1 VRTGDRIVLCSD
13 GLVDEVSDA
22 DIAVVLGQHSDP
34 QDTAEAL
41 VMVANTAGGRDNTT
55 VIVIDVLDDISEPVV
70 LPTPDNT
77 TPMEALAP
85 MQLAPAKK
93 SKVGMVLFWS
103 ALVAIV
109 FSAITVI
116 GVYGRSGYFIGFDS
130 NDQVAIYR
138 GRVGGILWFQPTI
151 ETQTSMSGEEP
162 RVLVANVG
170 DARTYLWRNN
180 ALTVLSVNHSYV
192 QELVNEGIITPE
204 EARVH
209 PRRNIVTRALG
220 IDRSVVVDVFSHL
233 VRTGDRIVLC
243 SDGLVD
249 EVADV
254 EIARVLGQH
263 TDPQETA
270 EALVMVANTNG
281 GRDNTTVIVVDVLD
295 DISEPI
301 ASTTPDNT
309 APMQSPS
316 ASSSDSGPVV
326 AGVGSI
332 AVKKKN
338 RVGMVL
344 FWTAL
349 VAIVLSGITIVGV
362 YARSGYFIGFDKDS
376 RVAVYRGRVGGVLW
390 FNPTIDT
397 QTTLSGEDL
406 PEDVL
411 RDVALNRTFTSST
424 NASKYLALIRIA
436 IIDATTTTSTT
447 STTVG

>member
-1 VRTGDRIVLCSD
+1 MKLKWGASTD
-13 GLVDEVSDA
+13 
-22 DIAVVLGQHSDP
+22 
-34 QDTAEAL
+34 
-41 VMVANTAGGRDNTT
+41 
-55 VIVIDVLDDISEPVV
+55 
-70 LPTPDNT
+70 
-77 TPMEALAP
+77 
-85 MQLAPAKK
+85 
-93 SKVGMVLFWS
+93 VGMVRQQNEDSFLAEETLFVVADGMGGHNAGEVAS
-103 ALVAIV
+103 ALAVTTLKAGARLGIDTTEDFRELV
-109 FSAITVI
+109 QQANSAIYTASLDDSTQSGMGTTVTALSI
-116 GVYGRSGYFIGFDS
+116 V
-130 NDQVAIYR
+130 
-138 GRVGGILWFQPTI
+138 
-151 ETQTSMSGEEP
+151 EGEEP

-170 DARTYLWRNN
+170 DSRAYLWRSG
-180 ALTVLSVNHSYV
+180 ALSRLSVDHSYV

-204 EARVH
+204 AARVH

-220 IDRSVVVDVFSHL
+220 IDRSVMVDVFTHF

-249 EVADV
+249 EVADN
-254 EIARVLGQH
+254 EIARVMGQH

-301 ASTTPDNT
+301 ASSAPDNT

-316 ASSSDSGPVV
+316 VDVV
-326 AGVGSI
+326 VGAGVGGAVSVSGV
-332 AVKKKN
+332 VKKKI
-338 RVGMVL
+338 RVGVVL

-362 YARSGYFIGFDKDS
+362 YARSGYFVGFDEDS

-436 IIDATTTTSTT
+436 INATTTSTT

>member
-1 VRTGDRIVLCSD
+1 MKLKWGASTDVGMVRQQNEDSYLAEENLYVVADGMGGHNAGEVASALAVTTLKAGARSGIDSVERFRELVQQANTAIYTASLDDSTQSGMGTTLTALSIVAGEEPRVLVANVGDARTYLWRNNALTRLSVDHSYVQELVNEGIITPEEARVHPRRNIVTRALGIDRSVVVDVFSHLVRTGDRIVLCSD

-151 ETQTSMSGEEP
+151 ETQTSMSGEE
-162 RVLVANVG
+162 
-170 DARTYLWRNN
+170 
-180 ALTVLSVNHSYV
+180 
-192 QELVNEGIITPE
+192 
-204 EARVH
+204 
-209 PRRNIVTRALG
+209 
-220 IDRSVVVDVFSHL
+220 
-233 VRTGDRIVLC
+233 
-243 SDGLVD
+243 
-249 EVADV
+249 
-254 EIARVLGQH
+254 
-263 TDPQETA
+263 
-270 EALVMVANTNG
+270 
-281 GRDNTTVIVVDVLD
+281 
-295 DISEPI
+295 
-301 ASTTPDNT
+301 
-309 APMQSPS
+309 
-316 ASSSDSGPVV
+316 
-326 AGVGSI
+326 
-332 AVKKKN
+332 
-338 RVGMVL
+338 
-344 FWTAL
+344 
-349 VAIVLSGITIVGV
+349 
-362 YARSGYFIGFDKDS
+362 
-376 RVAVYRGRVGGVLW
+376 
-390 FNPTIDT
+390 
-397 QTTLSGEDL
+397 L
-406 PEDVL
+406 PEDIL
-411 RDVALNRTFTSST
+411 RDVALNREFSSSSQ
-424 NASKYLALIRIA
+424 ASKYLALIRIA

-447 STTVG
+447 TTVR

>member
-1 VRTGDRIVLCSD
+1 
-13 GLVDEVSDA
+13 
-22 DIAVVLGQHSDP
+22 
-34 QDTAEAL
+34 
-41 VMVANTAGGRDNTT
+41 
-55 VIVIDVLDDISEPVV
+55 
-70 LPTPDNT
+70 
-77 TPMEALAP
+77 
-85 MQLAPAKK
+85 
-93 SKVGMVLFWS
+93 
-103 ALVAIV
+103 
-109 FSAITVI
+109 
-116 GVYGRSGYFIGFDS
+116 
-130 NDQVAIYR
+130 
-138 GRVGGILWFQPTI
+138 
-151 ETQTSMSGEEP
+151 
-162 RVLVANVG
+162 
-170 DARTYLWRNN
+170 
-180 ALTVLSVNHSYV
+180 
-192 QELVNEGIITPE
+192 
-204 EARVH
+204 
-209 PRRNIVTRALG
+209 
-220 IDRSVVVDVFSHL
+220 
-233 VRTGDRIVLC
+233 VLC

-301 ASTTPDNT
+301 ASSAPDNT

-316 ASSSDSGPVV
+316 VDAVV
-326 AGVGSI
+326 GAV
-332 AVKKKN
+332 AVKKKS

-344 FWTAL
+344 FWSAL

-362 YARSGYFIGFDKDS
+362 YARSGYFIGFDEDS

-397 QTTLSGEDL
+397 QTTLSGADL

-424 NASKYLALIRIA
+424 MASKYLALIRIA
-436 IIDATTTTSTT
+436 IIDASTTTSTT

>member
-1 VRTGDRIVLCSD
+1 MKLKWGASTD
-13 GLVDEVSDA
+13 
-22 DIAVVLGQHSDP
+22 
-34 QDTAEAL
+34 
-41 VMVANTAGGRDNTT
+41 
-55 VIVIDVLDDISEPVV
+55 
-70 LPTPDNT
+70 
-77 TPMEALAP
+77 
-85 MQLAPAKK
+85 
-93 SKVGMVLFWS
+93 VGMVRQQNEDSFLAEETLFVVADGMGGHNAGEVAS
-103 ALVAIV
+103 ALAVTTLKAGARLGIDTTEDFRELV
-109 FSAITVI
+109 QQANSAIYTASLDDSTQSGMGTTVTALSI
-116 GVYGRSGYFIGFDS
+116 V
-130 NDQVAIYR
+130 
-138 GRVGGILWFQPTI
+138 
-151 ETQTSMSGEEP
+151 EGEEP

-170 DARTYLWRNN
+170 DSRAYLWRSG
-180 ALTVLSVNHSYV
+180 ALSRLSVDHSYV

-204 EARVH
+204 AARVH

-220 IDRSVVVDVFSHL
+220 IDRSVMVDVFTHF

-249 EVADV
+249 EVADN

-301 ASTTPDNT
+301 ASSAPDNT

-316 ASSSDSGPVV
+316 VDVV
-326 AGVGSI
+326 VGAGVGGAVSVSGV
-332 AVKKKN
+332 VKKKI
-338 RVGMVL
+338 RVGVVL

-362 YARSGYFIGFDKDS
+362 YARSGYFVGFDEDS

-436 IIDATTTTSTT
+436 INATTTSTT

>member
-1 VRTGDRIVLCSD
+1 MKLKWGASTD
-13 GLVDEVSDA
+13 
-22 DIAVVLGQHSDP
+22 
-34 QDTAEAL
+34 
-41 VMVANTAGGRDNTT
+41 
-55 VIVIDVLDDISEPVV
+55 
-70 LPTPDNT
+70 
-77 TPMEALAP
+77 
-85 MQLAPAKK
+85 
-93 SKVGMVLFWS
+93 VGMVRQQNEDSFLAEETLFVVADGMGGHNAGEVAS
-103 ALVAIV
+103 ALAVTTLKAGARLGIDTTEDFRELV
-109 FSAITVI
+109 QQANSAIYTASLDDSTQSGMGTTVTALSI
-116 GVYGRSGYFIGFDS
+116 V
-130 NDQVAIYR
+130 
-138 GRVGGILWFQPTI
+138 
-151 ETQTSMSGEEP
+151 EGEEP

-170 DARTYLWRNN
+170 DSRAYLWRSG
-180 ALTVLSVNHSYV
+180 ALSRLSVDHSYV

-204 EARVH
+204 AARVH

-220 IDRSVVVDVFSHL
+220 IDRSVMVDVFTHF

-301 ASTTPDNT
+301 ASSAPDNT
-309 APMQSPS
+309 APMQSP
-316 ASSSDSGPVV
+316 AVD
-326 AGVGSI
+326 AGVSGSGVVGV
-332 AVKKKN
+332 ASVSGRGKKS
-338 RVGMVL
+338 RIGMVL
-344 FWTAL
+344 FWSAL

-362 YARSGYFIGFDKDS
+362 YARSGYFIGFDEDS

-390 FNPTIDT
+390 FSPTIDT
-397 QTTLSGEDL
+397 QTTLSGADL

>member
-1 VRTGDRIVLCSD
+1 MKLKWGASTD
-13 GLVDEVSDA
+13 
-22 DIAVVLGQHSDP
+22 
-34 QDTAEAL
+34 
-41 VMVANTAGGRDNTT
+41 
-55 VIVIDVLDDISEPVV
+55 
-70 LPTPDNT
+70 
-77 TPMEALAP
+77 
-85 MQLAPAKK
+85 
-93 SKVGMVLFWS
+93 VGMVRQQNEDSFLAEETLFVVADGMGGHNAGEVAS
-103 ALVAIV
+103 ALAVTTLKAGARLGIDDAEV
-109 FSAITVI
+109 FRELVQQANSAIYTASLDDSTQSGMGTTVTALSI
-116 GVYGRSGYFIGFDS
+116 V
-130 NDQVAIYR
+130 
-138 GRVGGILWFQPTI
+138 
-151 ETQTSMSGEEP
+151 EGEEP

-170 DARTYLWRNN
+170 DSRAYLWRSG
-180 ALTVLSVNHSYV
+180 ALSRLSVDHSYV

-204 EARVH
+204 AARVH

-220 IDRSVVVDVFSHL
+220 IDRSVMVDVFTHF

-295 DISEPI
+295 DISEPLV
-301 ASTTPDNT
+301 TTPPDSTLPINT
-309 APMQSPS
+309 STI
-316 ASSSDSGPVV
+316 DSELVGV
-326 AGVGSI
+326 GVGSSNT
-332 AVKKKN
+332 AVKKS
-338 RVGMVL
+338 RIGVVL

-362 YARSGYFIGFDKDS
+362 YARSGYFIGFDEDS

-436 IIDATTTTSTT
+436 IIDATTTSTT

>member
-1 VRTGDRIVLCSD
+1 MKLKWGASTD
-13 GLVDEVSDA
+13 
-22 DIAVVLGQHSDP
+22 
-34 QDTAEAL
+34 
-41 VMVANTAGGRDNTT
+41 
-55 VIVIDVLDDISEPVV
+55 
-70 LPTPDNT
+70 
-77 TPMEALAP
+77 
-85 MQLAPAKK
+85 
-93 SKVGMVLFWS
+93 VGMVRQQNEDSFLAEETLFVVADGMGGHNAGEVAS
-103 ALVAIV
+103 ALAVTTLKAGARLGIDDAEV
-109 FSAITVI
+109 FRELVQQANSAIYTASLDDSTQSGMGTTVTALSI
-116 GVYGRSGYFIGFDS
+116 V
-130 NDQVAIYR
+130 
-138 GRVGGILWFQPTI
+138 
-151 ETQTSMSGEEP
+151 EGEEP

-170 DARTYLWRNN
+170 DSRAYLWRSG
-180 ALTVLSVNHSYV
+180 ALSRLSVDHSYV

-204 EARVH
+204 AARVH

-220 IDRSVVVDVFSHL
+220 IDRSVMVDVFTHF

-249 EVADV
+249 EVADN

-295 DISEPI
+295 DISEPM
-301 ASTTPDNT
+301 AVSSAPDST

-316 ASSSDSGPVV
+316 VD
-326 AGVGSI
+326 AGVGSDVGVV
-332 AVKKKN
+332 AVGVKKKI
-338 RVGMVL
+338 RVGVVL

-362 YARSGYFIGFDKDS
+362 YARSGYFVGFDEDS

-397 QTTLSGEDL
+397 QTTLSGADL

-436 IIDATTTTSTT
+436 IIDATTTSTT

>member
-1 VRTGDRIVLCSD
+1 MKLKWGASTD
-13 GLVDEVSDA
+13 
-22 DIAVVLGQHSDP
+22 
-34 QDTAEAL
+34 
-41 VMVANTAGGRDNTT
+41 
-55 VIVIDVLDDISEPVV
+55 
-70 LPTPDNT
+70 
-77 TPMEALAP
+77 
-85 MQLAPAKK
+85 
-93 SKVGMVLFWS
+93 VGMVRQQNEDSFLAEETLFVVADGMGGHNAGEVAS
-103 ALVAIV
+103 ALAVTTLKAGARLGIDTTDDFRELV
-109 FSAITVI
+109 QQANSAIYTASLDDSTQSGMGTTVTALSI
-116 GVYGRSGYFIGFDS
+116 V
-130 NDQVAIYR
+130 
-138 GRVGGILWFQPTI
+138 
-151 ETQTSMSGEEP
+151 EGEEP

-170 DARTYLWRNN
+170 DSRAYLWRSG
-180 ALTVLSVNHSYV
+180 ALSRLSVDHSYV

-204 EARVH
+204 AARVH

-220 IDRSVVVDVFSHL
+220 IDRSVMVDVFTHF

-309 APMQSPS
+309 APIQSPS
-316 ASSSDSGPVV
+316 VDASDSGPVV
-326 AGVGSI
+326 AGVGSSL
-332 AVKKKN
+332 VKKKS

>member
-1 VRTGDRIVLCSD
+1 MKLKWGASTD
-13 GLVDEVSDA
+13 
-22 DIAVVLGQHSDP
+22 
-34 QDTAEAL
+34 
-41 VMVANTAGGRDNTT
+41 
-55 VIVIDVLDDISEPVV
+55 
-70 LPTPDNT
+70 
-77 TPMEALAP
+77 
-85 MQLAPAKK
+85 
-93 SKVGMVLFWS
+93 VGMVRQQNEDSFLAEETLFVVADGMGGHNAGEVAS
-103 ALVAIV
+103 ALAVTTLKAGARLGIDTTEDFRELV
-109 FSAITVI
+109 QQANSAIYTASLDDSTQSGMGTTVTALSI
-116 GVYGRSGYFIGFDS
+116 V
-130 NDQVAIYR
+130 
-138 GRVGGILWFQPTI
+138 
-151 ETQTSMSGEEP
+151 EGEEP

-170 DARTYLWRNN
+170 DSRAYLWRSG
-180 ALTVLSVNHSYV
+180 ALSRLSVDHSYV

-204 EARVH
+204 AARVH

-220 IDRSVVVDVFSHL
+220 IDRSVMVDVFTHF

-301 ASTTPDNT
+301 ASTAPDNT
-309 APMQSPS
+309 APMQSPAVDTGIGGS
-316 ASSSDSGPVV
+316 GVVGVASVSGR
-326 AGVGSI
+326 G
-332 AVKKKN
+332 KKS
-338 RVGMVL
+338 RIGMVL
-344 FWTAL
+344 FWSAL

-362 YARSGYFIGFDKDS
+362 YARSGYFIGFDEDS

-390 FNPTIDT
+390 FSPTIDT
-397 QTTLSGEDL
+397 QTTLSGADL

>member
-1 VRTGDRIVLCSD
+1 MKLKWGASTDVGMERQQNEDSFLAEETLFVVAD
-13 GLVDEVSDA
+13 GMGGHNAGEVASALAVTTLKAGARLGIDTTEDFRELVQQANSA
-22 DIAVVLGQHSDP
+22 IY
-34 QDTAEAL
+34 TASL
-41 VMVANTAGGRDNTT
+41 DDSTQSGMGTT
-55 VIVIDVLDDISEPVV
+55 VTALSIVE
-70 LPTPDNT
+70 
-77 TPMEALAP
+77 
-85 MQLAPAKK
+85 
-93 SKVGMVLFWS
+93 
-103 ALVAIV
+103 
-109 FSAITVI
+109 
-116 GVYGRSGYFIGFDS
+116 
-130 NDQVAIYR
+130 
-138 GRVGGILWFQPTI
+138 
-151 ETQTSMSGEEP
+151 GEEP

-170 DARTYLWRNN
+170 DSRAYLWRSG
-180 ALTVLSVNHSYV
+180 ALSRLSVDHSYV

-204 EARVH
+204 AARVH

-220 IDRSVVVDVFSHL
+220 IDRSVMVDVFTHF

-301 ASTTPDNT
+301 ASSSPDNT

-316 ASSSDSGPVV
+316 VDSVDLGLVG
-326 AGVGSI
+326 AGVGSA
-332 AVKKKN
+332 AVKKKS

-349 VAIVLSGITIVGV
+349 VAIVLSGITVVGV

-390 FNPTIDT
+390 FSPTIDT
-397 QTTLSGEDL
+397 QTTLLGEDL

-424 NASKYLALIRIA
+424 MASKYLALIRIA

>member
-1 VRTGDRIVLCSD
+1 MKLKWGASTD
-13 GLVDEVSDA
+13 
-22 DIAVVLGQHSDP
+22 
-34 QDTAEAL
+34 
-41 VMVANTAGGRDNTT
+41 
-55 VIVIDVLDDISEPVV
+55 
-70 LPTPDNT
+70 
-77 TPMEALAP
+77 
-85 MQLAPAKK
+85 
-93 SKVGMVLFWS
+93 VGMVRQQNEDSFLAEETLFVVADGMGGHNAGEVAS
-103 ALVAIV
+103 ALAVTTLKAGARLGIDTTEDFRELV
-109 FSAITVI
+109 QQANSAIYTASLDDSTQSGMGTTVTALSI
-116 GVYGRSGYFIGFDS
+116 V
-130 NDQVAIYR
+130 
-138 GRVGGILWFQPTI
+138 
-151 ETQTSMSGEEP
+151 EGEEP

-170 DARTYLWRNN
+170 DSRAYLWRSG
-180 ALTVLSVNHSYV
+180 ALSRLSVDHSYV

-204 EARVH
+204 AARVH

-220 IDRSVVVDVFSHL
+220 IDRSVMVDVFTHF

-301 ASTTPDNT
+301 ASSAPDNT
-309 APMQSPS
+309 APMQSP
-316 ASSSDSGPVV
+316 AVDAV
-326 AGVGSI
+326 VGSGGAV
-332 AVKKKN
+332 AVKKKS
-338 RVGMVL
+338 RIGMVL
-344 FWTAL
+344 FWSAL

-362 YARSGYFIGFDKDS
+362 YARSGYFIGFDEDS

-390 FNPTIDT
+390 FSPTIDT
-397 QTTLSGEDL
+397 QTTLSGADL

-411 RDVALNRTFTSST
+411 RDVALNRTFSSST
-424 NASKYLALIRIA
+424 MASKYLALIRIA
-436 IIDATTTTSTT
+436 IIDAATTTSTT

>member
-1 VRTGDRIVLCSD
+1 MKLKWGASTD
-13 GLVDEVSDA
+13 
-22 DIAVVLGQHSDP
+22 
-34 QDTAEAL
+34 
-41 VMVANTAGGRDNTT
+41 
-55 VIVIDVLDDISEPVV
+55 
-70 LPTPDNT
+70 
-77 TPMEALAP
+77 
-85 MQLAPAKK
+85 
-93 SKVGMVLFWS
+93 VGMVRQQNEDSFLAEETLFVVADGMGGHNAGEVAS
-103 ALVAIV
+103 ALAVTTLKAGARLGIDDAEV
-109 FSAITVI
+109 FRELVQQANSAIYTASLDDSTQSGMGTTVTALSI
-116 GVYGRSGYFIGFDS
+116 V
-130 NDQVAIYR
+130 
-138 GRVGGILWFQPTI
+138 
-151 ETQTSMSGEEP
+151 EGEEP

-170 DARTYLWRNN
+170 DSRAYLWRSG
-180 ALTVLSVNHSYV
+180 ALSRLSVDHSYV

-204 EARVH
+204 AARVH

-220 IDRSVVVDVFSHL
+220 IDRSVMVDVFTHF

-301 ASTTPDNT
+301 ASSAPDNT

-316 ASSSDSGPVV
+316 VGAIDSGLVG
-326 AGVGSI
+326 AGVGS
-332 AVKKKN
+332 AAAKKKS
-338 RVGMVL
+338 RVGVVL

-349 VAIVLSGITIVGV
+349 VAIVLSGITVVGV

-424 NASKYLALIRIA
+424 MASKYLALIRIA